1 MSSTRRFGIDTSLL
15 IVPFELIR
23 PDRSSFI
30 MRQCSCAYDM
40 HPLTALITK
49 DQVTGVVSEDTYP
62 DLGFSIF
69 SDTIHGSLAEKTSL
83 PSFPPKSPV
92 AK

>member
-15 IVPFELIR
+15 IVPFDLIR
-23 PDRSSFI
+23 QDRSSFI
-30 MRQCSCAYDM
+30 MGQCSCAYDM

-49 DQVTGVVSEDTYP
+49 EQVTGMVHEDTYL

-69 SDTIHGSLAEKTSL
+69 SATLHSSLAKETPL
-83 PSFPPKSPV
+83 PSSPPKSPV